1 MKQVLRSIG
10 RGFTMAR
17 GAPIIFL
24 VLGVSLA
31 AGMRW
36 SPQVQTA
43 MGIRGILAVVETAT
57 PVPTDTPVATDTPL
71 PTAIPTLAATP
82 VVQPTMTPI
91 PAPDLVVSPSQ
102 QTIACTSAG
111 SEGQH
116 LATFTLTNTGQVGHG
131 WNTVLNDDA
140 FSVHPAV
147 AGYLLAPGAAIQITV
162 GGLAPSG
169 TVAHLTILQGGRN
182 GEEYSTVAVVTITCA

>member
-57 PVPTDTPVATDTPL
+57 PVPTDTPIATDTPL
-71 PTAIPTLAATP
+71 ATAIPTLAATP

-91 PAPDLVVSPSQ
+91 PAPDLMVSPSQ
-102 QTIACTSAG
+102 QTLQCDL
-111 SEGQH
+111 H
-116 LATFTLTNTGQVGHG
+116 HNVTFLLTNTGNGGHG
-131 WNTVLNDDA
+131 WNTEISDNSFLP
-140 FSVHPAV
+140 HPFV
-147 AGYLLAPGAAIQITV
+147 SDGLLAPGSTVQILV
-162 GGLAPSG
+162 DGQAPSG